1 MSDRPDQKS
10 RGFSKR
16 LTAWSLFG
24 IYGLAF
30 YGVSADVIAVVGS
43 TAIAHLTLYQVVGH
57 LDYRTVIASGL
68 LNLTKRISP
77 DA

>member
-1 MSDRPDQKS
+1 MKPTPADQKNRS
-10 RGFSKR
+10 FSKR
-16 LTAWSLFG
+16 LTAWSLVG
-24 IYGLAF
+24 IYALAF
-30 YGVSADVIAVVGS
+30 WGVPADVIAVVGS

-68 LNLTKRISP
+68 LNIVKGKS